1 MWEWG
6 LYLELTVWT
15 HVSESGTVALESN
28 RVLLAG
34 GVDGKIRVLDASLRT
49 NQVERVL
56 EACNVSEPSDAYLRV
71 LLVPH
76 MLPGDSRSRPLFHRR
91 G

>member
-1 MWEWG
+1 M
-6 LYLELTVWT
+6 
-15 HVSESGTVALESN
+15 SESGTVALESN

-71 LLVPH
+71 SRCLICRQAIVGVAL
-76 MLPGDSRSRPLFHRR
+76 DSPADCLY
-91 G
+91 